1 MTATRDHEAHES
13 LVMLRRSIH
22 LHDGLG
28 RNLEKGSEPMSEL
41 AFVVSLAVFVAVTI
55 AARLAVSSSDLPRMH
70 GFD

>member
-1 MTATRDHEAHES
+1 
-13 LVMLRRSIH
+13 
-22 LHDGLG
+22 
-28 RNLEKGSEPMSEL
+28 MSEL